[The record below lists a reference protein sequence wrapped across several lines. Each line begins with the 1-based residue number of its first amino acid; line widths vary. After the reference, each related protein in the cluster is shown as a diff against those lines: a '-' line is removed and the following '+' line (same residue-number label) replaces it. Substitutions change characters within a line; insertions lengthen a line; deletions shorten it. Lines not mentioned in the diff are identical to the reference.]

1 MADSKKT
8 KLFTSTMPGAPVLS
22 GTAGSL
28 IAVLDAV
35 LVNGFGLVSVTGL
48 TVTGGIAT
56 ATVSAGHSLQVDSVG
71 LIAGAAPAGLNGEKR
86 ILSIAG
92 NSFTFDATGIADQT
106 ATGTITAK
114 VAPAGW
120 TKAFS
125 GTNLAA
131 YKITAPEG
139 TGFYLR
145 VDDTGALSARVVGYE
160 DMSDINTG
168 TGPFPSAA
176 QVPGGGYWAKS
187 GAANA
192 MAIPWVV
199 PASDTLLYFCN
210 AANFL
215 SGATYTNMRVSSFG
229 DFAPY
234 KSTDAYRCQISAGL
248 TSGISDISG
257 NLSASVIASIA
268 APSQGTYVARA
279 FTALGGSQQFSR
291 VGTAALSNTS
301 PPVYSGDTGYGL
313 GSYPN
318 GADNG
323 LLLGD
328 VLLYEGAN
336 ETVGTVR
343 GVYPGLLH
351 AAQSTS
357 ASTFST
363 GDRINGSGAYAGRKL
378 IAVKAGHPNL
388 NGSPGVVFFDATGPW
403 GA

>member
-8 KLFTSTMPGAPVLS
+8 KLFTRDMPGAPVLS

-56 ATVSAGHSLQVDSVG
+56 ATVSAGHSMRVDSVG

-145 VDDTGALSARVVGYE
+145 VDDTGTTVARVRGYE
-160 DMSDINTG
+160 TMSDVNTG
-168 TGPFPSAA
+168 TGPFPTTADFAGSGLWWSKSNAA
-176 QVPGGGYWAKS
+176 NADARPWRIAADDRGFYYFPRQYDTIYEHQGNYFGDILSLKSNDPYACVLRGNVSDKTNTSGGTFGDDLAWADS
-187 GAANA
+187 SRSHGGLYIARAANTLGGAANIYSA
-192 MAIPWVV
+192 PVIDTTLVATHVTGAV
-199 PASDTLLYFCN
+199 GFAYPA
-210 AANFL
+210 
-215 SGATYTNMRVSSFG
+215 
-229 DFAPY
+229 
-234 KSTDAYRCQISAGL
+234 
-248 TSGISDISG
+248 
-257 NLSASVIASIA
+257 
-268 APSQGTYVARA
+268 
-279 FTALGGSQQFSR
+279 
-291 VGTAALSNTS
+291 
-301 PPVYSGDTGYGL
+301 PV
-313 GSYPN
+313 
-318 GADNG
+318 DNG
-323 LLLGD
+323 LMLTPVVLHNTLGFRGYLPGIRYSPQVVNSAFNTGD
-328 VLLYEGAN
+328 VVA
-336 ETVGTVR
+336 
-343 GVYPGLLH
+343 
-351 AAQSTS
+351 
-357 ASTFST
+357 
-363 GDRINGSGAYAGRKL
+363 GSGDMAGKKVTAVRMGNL
-378 IAVKAGHPNL
+378 IATPSQCGM
-388 NGSPGVVFFDATGPW
+388 VFIDHTSDW
-403 GA
+403 RV